1 MMTLK
6 VLFLYYWYLF
16 IYRYRSTIYRIIDRD
31 KQEKKEA
38 ESRRKVDKVELV
50 LQLSWLERY
59 TDNVEVGSSTLPGTT
74 KLKNEEQGKLKAKK
88 QNS

>member
-50 LQLSWLERY
+50 L
-59 TDNVEVGSSTLPGTT
+59 
-74 KLKNEEQGKLKAKK
+74 
-88 QNS
+88 

>member
-1 MMTLK
+1 M
-6 VLFLYYWYLF
+6 
-16 IYRYRSTIYRIIDRD
+16 IYRSTIYRSIDRD

-74 KLKNEEQGKLKAKK
+74 KLKNEGMTRQRNAAILDNLLFISIYTSIDG
-88 QNS
+88 

>member
-1 MMTLK
+1 M
-6 VLFLYYWYLF
+6 
-16 IYRYRSTIYRIIDRD
+16 
-31 KQEKKEA
+31 
-38 ESRRKVDKVELV
+38 VDLV